1 MIEQITDNLLM
12 FHEIKWEQKL
22 FEGEIPLNQGMS
34 YNSYL
39 FLDDKTCL
47 LDTAA
52 KEVNVE
58 FLRDLDSSLKE
69 RSLDYLVI
77 HHLEPDHTSGIVDVI
92 KKYPQVEVFISMMGL
107 TLFKNFFPQLTD
119 VNFHIIKEGY
129 ELNLG
134 HHILQFIEAPMVH
147 WPEVMMSYE
156 KVTHSLFS
164 ADAFG
169 SFVTSHQAYEVNCQD
184 KKYSLDETRRYYAN
198 IISKYGSNVSN
209 VLQKIRPLQI
219 YRILSLHGQVH
230 EDDIKEMMNYYEKWS
245 HYQPEQEGVLILYAT
260 IYGHTEKA
268 ALYLF
273 NELKKKKIPV
283 ACSSLNLIDVSY
295 ALSETFIY
303 SKIILLSP
311 TFNTGLYPKME
322 NYLRMLQEHNLQN
335 RKFYLVENG
344 SWAPQA
350 KGLMTKMIQQLK
362 NCQISDLSLTIK
374 SSLKDSDYPL
384 LDAIVNE
391 IRD

>member
-39 FLDDKTCL
+39 LLDNKTCL

-52 KEVNVE
+52 KEVNDE
-58 FLRDLDSSLKE
+58 FLIDLAQGLKG
-69 RSLDYLVI
+69 RPLDYLVI
-77 HHLEPDHTSGIVDVI
+77 HHLEPDHTSGVIDVI
-92 KKYPQVEVFISMMGL
+92 KKYPQIEIFISTMGL
-107 TLFKNFFPQLTD
+107 TLFKNFFPHLTE
-119 VNFHIIKEGY
+119 VKFHIIKEGD

-134 HHILQFIEAPMVH
+134 QHTLQFIEAPMVH

-156 KVTHSLFS
+156 KMTHSLFS

-169 SFVTSHQAYEVNCQD
+169 SFVTSHQVYEVNCQD

-198 IISKYGSNVSN
+198 IISKYGFNVSN
-209 VLQKIRPLQI
+209 VLRKIKPLQI
-219 YRILSLHGQVH
+219 DRILSLHGQVH
-230 EDDIKEMMNYYEKWS
+230 EDDINEMINYYEKWS
-245 HYQPEQEGVLILYAT
+245 HYQAEQEGVLILYAT

-268 ALYLF
+268 ALYLLDQ
-273 NELKKKKIPV
+273 LKKKQIPV
-283 ACSSLNLIDVSY
+283 ACSSLNLTDVSY

-335 RKFYLVENG
+335 KKFYLVENG

-350 KGLMTKMIQQLK
+350 KSVMTKMIHELK
-362 NCQISDLSLTIK
+362 NCQISDLSLTIR
-374 SSLKDSDYPL
+374 SSLKESDYPL

-391 IRD
+391 I

>member
-1 MIEQITDNLLM
+1 MIE
-12 FHEIKWEQKL
+12 F
-22 FEGEIPLNQGMS
+22 
-34 YNSYL
+34 
-39 FLDDKTCL
+39 
-47 LDTAA
+47 
-52 KEVNVE
+52 
-58 FLRDLDSSLKE
+58 
-69 RSLDYLVI
+69 
-77 HHLEPDHTSGIVDVI
+77 
-92 KKYPQVEVFISMMGL
+92 
-107 TLFKNFFPQLTD
+107 
-119 VNFHIIKEGY
+119 
-129 ELNLG
+129 
-134 HHILQFIEAPMVH
+134 
-147 WPEVMMSYE
+147 
-156 KVTHSLFS
+156 
-164 ADAFG
+164 
-169 SFVTSHQAYEVNCQD
+169 
-184 KKYSLDETRRYYAN
+184 
-198 IISKYGSNVSN
+198 
-209 VLQKIRPLQI
+209 
-219 YRILSLHGQVH
+219 SLHGQVH